1 MTLRLVEDV
10 VLPDRPVLVIALEGW
25 IDAGFAA
32 ATASGA
38 LLSTLETELYGAFD
52 ADELLDQR
60 ARRPRMTIDH
70 GVVTNLSWPEPTIRV
85 GSDRLGSGVALLV
98 GPEPDYRWRQFVGEV
113 VSLAAT
119 LHCRYVVGLGGF
131 PAATPHTRPVRLA
144 ATATDASLAAK
155 VGFVPGTIEAPAG
168 IADVITYACAE
179 AGLPALGLWA
189 RVPHYVSAM
198 PFPAASLALLES
210 LESLAGLSLD
220 LKELRESAEES
231 QGKVDQLIAQSAEHV
246 DMVRQLEEQAD
257 EMADPLIEPGGLPSG
272 DELAAELE
280 RFLRGEMQ

>member
-1 MTLRLVEDV
+1 MSLRLADGVSPPE
-10 VLPDRPVLVIALEGW
+10 RPVLVIALEGW

-38 LLSTLETELYGAFD
+38 LLSTIDTELYAAFD

-70 GVVTNLSWPEPTIRV
+70 GVVTSVSWPEPTIRV
-85 GSDRLGSGVALLV
+85 GSDRLGSGLALLV
-98 GPEPDYRWRQFVGEV
+98 GPEPDYRWRQFVAEV
-113 VSLAAT
+113 VSLATT
-119 LHCRYVVGLGGF
+119 LQCRYVVGLGGF

-155 VGFVPGTIEAPAG
+155 VGFVPGTIDAPTG
-168 IADVITYACAE
+168 VADVITYACAE
-179 AGLPALGLWA
+179 AGLQALGLWA

-220 LKELRESAEES
+220 LKELRESAEHS
-231 QGKVDQLIAQSAEHV
+231 QEKVDQLIAQSAEHV

-257 EMADPLIEPGGLPSG
+257 EMTDPLIEPGGLPSG

-280 RFLRGEMQ
+280 RFLRGDTQ